1 MKKSFILLV
10 AFATMVFASCSKDDD
25 DDQTKTK
32 DGKALV
38 TKIIETS
45 IGDSYADEFSFTY
58 DEKGNL
64 TKVLYKYKSN
74 LGGRTEEKT
83 YVREG
88 NKITET
94 TTYGDYIS
102 HKWYTLDANGR
113 VLKTE
118 NDNNK
123 IVIFT
128 YNKNGERI
136 KREQGDYVITYN
148 WSNGNMVQTDNTTL
162 EYYTEYPNI
171 NIELGQLVHDGFD
184 YAEDHFGNKNLLKA
198 KILSNVK
205 IEYEYDFDGK
215 KVTTVKEYSTVNNE
229 ERHLSR
235 TYHLYYE

>member
-10 AFATMVFASCSKDDD
+10 AFAAMVFASCSKDDD
-25 DDQTKTK
+25 GDPTKTK

-38 TKIIETS
+38 TKIIQIYS
-45 IGDSYADEFSFTY
+45 GGGVSDEYNFTY

-94 TTYGDYIS
+94 TTYGDYIT

-113 VLKTE
+113 VLKIE
-118 NDNNK
+118 DADNK

-148 WSNGNMVQTDNTTL
+148 WSNGNMVQSDYTTL

-171 NIELGQLVHDGFD
+171 NIELGQLEHDGFD

-198 KILSNVK
+198 ENGGRV
-205 IEYEYDFDGK
+205 EYEYEFDGN
-215 KVTTVKEYSTVNNE
+215 KVTSVKKYKKKNNE
-229 ERHLSR
+229 GRELRYTCHF
-235 TYHLYYE
+235 YYE